1 MRALPENI
9 ARGQSDDRACEVVAD
24 QGQYFQV
31 KPEPNWLLFHL
42 LTELSTKTKKKTFF
56 YLRHFL
62 YLFLFLFFCVPLI
75 KFERFGNLFS

>member
-9 ARGQSDDRACEVVAD
+9 ARGQSNDRACEVVAD

-31 KPEPNWLLFHL
+31 KPELNWLLFYL
-42 LTELSTKTKKKTFF
+42 LTELSTKSLKKTFF

-62 YLFLFLFFCVPLI
+62 FFFLFLFCCVPFI
-75 KFERFGNLFS
+75 KFESFGNLFD